1 MPKSRA
7 LGSKTSARP
16 SANPYRLDRNVLP
29 QSYDLWIE
37 PDLAQFKFEGR
48 ASIWIKAAKS
58 FTSITLH
65 AVELEI
71 QHAAL
76 MTVEG
81 VRVGSRSVRFDKKM
95 ETVTIEFGRSFTPQ
109 ETGTLE
115 LEFTGTLNDQMH
127 GFYRTS
133 YDYLGKKTWG
143 AATQFEATDARR
155 AFPCWDEPDMKATFK
170 VTLRVPKELTAL
182 SNMPVKQI
190 TASGN
195 KKEIT
200 YETTPIMS
208 TYLLCFV
215 VAHLEGIFA
224 KDKNG
229 VEIGVWTTPGKAPHG
244 RFGLEVAKFC
254 LPYFAD
260 WFGIPY
266 SLPKLDM
273 VALPDFSS
281 GAMEN
286 WGLVT
291 YRETALLVDPKNSS
305 VAARQR
311 VAEVIDH
318 ELAHQWFG
326 NLVTMEWWTDLWLN
340 EGFASYMGPKAVDAQ
355 FPQWR
360 IWTQFLATEYL
371 AALRDDSLRNTH
383 AIEID
388 VKDPAEIREI
398 FDHITYAKGSS
409 VNRMLEHYLTE
420 PALRKGLKN
429 YLKQYAFRNARTVDL
444 WKALEEASGKPVRA
458 VMASYTRQGGYP
470 VITVDASAPGVSKRR
485 KLRLTQSRFLFDG
498 SKDAANPL
506 WQVPVTAAV
515 QGSSKR
521 FETLLNKKTG
531 ALTVEAGA
539 GRWIKV
545 NPGQSGFYRVAYTPG
560 LIAPLAA
567 GLKRGD
573 FAPEDALGLLDDAFV
588 LARAGRMRTS
598 QVMELLAGCEQEMDY
613 NVWSTIAGI
622 LGQVEELA
630 HGDTRHRFNIWS
642 RELFAWTHERLG
654 WESKP
659 KDNHLDVM
667 LRAMVIGRLGHYGY
681 EPVIEGAVKRLSAFS
696 KGGPLDPNIRG
707 AVYATAAAHGDA
719 KTHSALMK
727 IFAQSTLQEEKVR
740 VLRSLTRFRDKSVA
754 AEVLKFALSDGVRSQ
769 DRYVLLGGFGS
780 NAACREQAWEFVKRE
795 WKTVTSFFSG
805 GNLGMMTRIIE
816 GSTQGF
822 RTESHAKDV
831 QSFFKAH
838 PVQGAQRAVQQSI
851 EVIRANARWEARD
864 RADLSAWLSK
874 VR

>member
-1 MPKSRA
+1 MPKASSRA
-7 LGSKTSARP
+7 P
-16 SANPYRLDRNVLP
+16 HNPYRLDRNILP

-37 PDLAQFKFEGR
+37 PDLTNFTFEGR
-48 ASIWIKAAKS
+48 ESIWIKAAKS
-58 FTSITLH
+58 FRSVTLH
-65 AVELEI
+65 AAELRV
-71 QHAAL
+71 HSAAL

-81 VRVGSRSVRFDKKM
+81 VRVGSKAIRFDEKL
-95 ETVTIEFGRSFTPQ
+95 ETVTIDFGRTFMPQ
-109 ETGTLE
+109 EAGTLE
-115 LEFTGTLNDQMH
+115 LEFSGTLNDQMH

-133 YDYLGKKTWG
+133 YDHLGKKTWG

-170 VTLRVPKELTAL
+170 VTLRVPKEMTAL
-182 SNMPVKQI
+182 SNMPIKQI
-190 TASGN
+190 AASGS

-200 YETTPIMS
+200 YEATPIMS

-340 EGFASYMGPKAVDAQ
+340 EGFASFMGPKAVDAQ
-355 FPQWR
+355 FPQWK

-371 AALRDDSLRNTH
+371 AALRDDSLKNTH
-383 AIEID
+383 PIEID

-398 FDHITYAKGSS
+398 FDHITYSKGSS

-420 PALRKGLKN
+420 PVLRKGLKA
-429 YLKQYAFRNARTVDL
+429 YLKQYAFKNARTVDL
-444 WKALEEASGKPVRA
+444 WKALEDASGKPVRA
-458 VMASYTRQGGYP
+458 VMASFTRQGGYP
-470 VITVDASAPGVSKRR
+470 VISADMSPARPGKKRAI
-485 KLRLTQSRFLFDG
+485 KLAQNRFLFDG
-498 SKDAANPL
+498 SRDAANPS

-515 QGSSKR
+515 QNSSKR

-531 ALTVEAGA
+531 TLAVEAPS
-539 GRWIKV
+539 GRWIKL
-545 NPGQSGFYRVAYTPG
+545 NPGQSGFYRTAYSPA
-560 LIAPLAA
+560 LLAPLAQ

-588 LARAGRMRTS
+588 LARAGRIRTS
-598 QVMELLAGCEQEMDY
+598 QVMELVSGCEREMDY
-613 NVWSTIAGI
+613 NVWGTVAGI
-622 LGQVEELA
+622 LAQVEELA
-630 HGDTRHRFNIWS
+630 HGDTRHRFNIFA
-642 RELFAWTHERLG
+642 RELFVWTHERLG

-659 KDNHLDVM
+659 KDHHLDVM
-667 LRAMVIGRLGHYGY
+667 LRSMAVGRLGHYGFT
-681 EPVIEGAVKRLSAFS
+681 PVTEEAAKRLAAFAS
-696 KGGPLDPNIRG
+696 GGALDPNLRG
-707 AVYATAAAHGDA
+707 AVYGTAAAHGDA
-719 KTHSALMK
+719 KTFNLLMG
-727 IFAQSTLQEEKVR
+727 IFRASTLQEEKVR
-740 VLRSLTRFRDKSVA
+740 VLRSLTRFRDKAIVLD
-754 AEVLKFALSDGVRSQ
+754 VLKFALSDGVRSQ

-780 NAACREQAWEFVKRE
+780 NAACREQAWEFIKRE
-795 WKTVTSFFSG
+795 WKTVTSFFGG

-816 GSTQGF
+816 GATQGF
-822 RTESHAKDV
+822 QTESHAKDV
-831 QSFFKAH
+831 QGFFKAH
-838 PVQGAQRAVQQSI
+838 PVKGGHRAVQQSL
-851 EVIRANARWEARD
+851 EVIRANARWAARD

>member
-1 MPKSRA
+1 MPRLKSA
-7 LGSKTSARP
+7 ARP
-16 SANPYRLDRNVLP
+16 RNPYRLNRNVLP

-37 PDLAQFKFEGR
+37 PDLANFTFEGR
-48 ASIWIKAAKS
+48 ESIWIKASKS
-58 FTSITLH
+58 FRSVTLH
-65 AVELEI
+65 ALELNI
-71 QHAAL
+71 RHAAL

-81 VRVGSRSVRFDKKM
+81 VRVGASAIRLNEKF
-95 ETVTIEFGRSFTPQ
+95 ETVTIEFARSFTP
-109 ETGTLE
+109 EEAGTLE
-115 LEFTGTLNDQMH
+115 LEFAGVLNDKMH

-133 YDYLGKKTWG
+133 YEDQGAKVWG

-170 VTLRVPKELTAL
+170 VTLRVPKALTAL
-182 SNMPVKQI
+182 SNMPIKEI
-190 TASGN
+190 IASGA

-200 YETTPIMS
+200 YEPTPIMS

-229 VEIGVWTTPGKAPHG
+229 VEIGVWTTPGKIPQA
-244 RFGLEVAKFC
+244 RFALDVAKFC
-254 LPYFAD
+254 LPYFAE

-273 VALPDFSS
+273 VALPDFAS

-340 EGFASYMGPKAVDAQ
+340 EGFASFMGPKAVDAQ
-355 FPQWR
+355 FPQWK

-371 AALRDDSLRNTH
+371 AALRDDSLKNTH
-383 AIEID
+383 PIEID

-398 FDHITYAKGSS
+398 FDHITYSKGSS
-409 VNRMLEHYLTE
+409 VNRMLEDYLTE
-420 PALRKGLKN
+420 PVLRKGLKS
-429 YLKQYAFRNARTVDL
+429 YLKKYAFKNARTVDL
-444 WKALEEASGKPVRA
+444 WKALEEASGKPVRD
-458 VMASYTRQGGYP
+458 VMASFTRQGGYP
-470 VITVDASAPGVSKRR
+470 VIAVDKSKDNRGL
-485 KLRLTQSRFLFDG
+485 KLSQSRFIFDG
-498 SKDAANPL
+498 SADTARAS
-506 WQVPVTAAV
+506 WQVPVRASV

-531 ALTVEAGA
+531 TLKLEAAA
-539 GRWIKV
+539 GRWIKL
-545 NPGQSGFYRVAYTPG
+545 NPGQSGFYRAAYGPSLVG
-560 LIAPLAA
+560 PLAQ

-573 FAPEDALGLLDDAFV
+573 FGPEDTLGLLDDAFV

-598 QVMELLAGCEQEMDY
+598 QVMELLSGCEQEMDY

-622 LGQVEELA
+622 LGQTEELA
-630 HGDTRHRFNIWS
+630 HGEARHRFNVVA

-654 WESKP
+654 WDSKSR
-659 KDNHLDVM
+659 DHHLDVL
-667 LRAMVIGRLGHYGY
+667 LRSMVIGRLGHYQY
-681 EPVIEGAVKRLSAFS
+681 SPVVEEASKRFAAFARGGA
-696 KGGPLDPNIRG
+696 LDPNLRG
-707 AVYATAAAHGDA
+707 AVYGTVAAHGNR
-719 KTHSALMK
+719 KTYDQLMT
-727 IFAQSTLQEEKVR
+727 IFRQSTLQEEKVR
-740 VLRSLTRFRDKSVA
+740 VLRSLTRFRDKALA
-754 AEVLKFALSDGVRSQ
+754 AEVLKFSLSDGVRSQ

-780 NAACREQAWEFVKRE
+780 NAACRQQAWEFIKHE
-795 WKTVTSFFSG
+795 WKAVTAFFGG
-805 GNLGMMTRIIE
+805 GNLGMLTRIIE
-816 GSTQGF
+816 GATQGF
-822 RTESHAKDV
+822 RTESEAKDV
-831 QSFFKAH
+831 QSFFKTH
-838 PVQGAQRAVQQSI
+838 PIKGGQRAIQQSL
-851 EVIRANARWEARD
+851 EVVRANARWTARD
-864 RADLSAWLSK
+864 RADLAAWLSK